1 MAIQRQKLN
10 VLILKTMKKIL
21 LLFIVIF
28 AISCKAQ
35 DVYPLKTL
43 YTELPNYVY
52 LKDTNNELSAFTG
65 TYTANYEG
73 KSISLFITKHNKKLL
88 DRINLFYKDI
98 LNVNYMIKDSNGNVL
113 IDSRTVN
120 FSSNQLK
127 DLILSFWVEDN
138 GQKLL
143 ASYGGTNCNVGNGF
157 VYLTKLN
164 ATQLSWEY
172 VSGVTILT
180 DKTCP
185 PGTDI
190 KVYLPKTKDLIF
202 TKAFD
207 FGEVRTK

>member
-1 MAIQRQKLN
+1 
-10 VLILKTMKKIL
+10 MKKIL

-127 DLILSFWVEDN
+127 DLILS
-138 GQKLL
+138 
-143 ASYGGTNCNVGNGF
+143 
-157 VYLTKLN
+157 
-164 ATQLSWEY
+164 WEY
-172 VSGVTILT
+172 VLGVTILT

>member
-1 MAIQRQKLN
+1 
-10 VLILKTMKKIL
+10 MKKIL

-52 LKDTNNELSAFTG
+52 LKDTNNELSGFTG

-73 KSISLFITKHNKKLL
+73 KSITLFITKHNKKLL

-98 LNVNYMIKDSNGNVL
+98 LIVNYLIKDYNGNIL
-113 IDSRTVN
+113 IDSRSITFN
-120 FSSNQLK
+120 SNLTK
-127 DLILSFWVEDN
+127 DFIISHWVDDN
-138 GQKLL
+138 GQKLF
-143 ASYGGTNCNVGNGF
+143 ATYGGTNCGVGNGI
-157 VYLTKLN
+157 VNLTKLN